1 MDCYV
6 IETYHGY
13 DWEVDCVVHT
23 PALAHKHR
31 KELIAECDFAAKD
44 VRIVAFIEGVGGDAS
59 GAAGFWEASRREGA
73 PMGRKAMAKLQA
85 EFSLAAVGF
94 LSVKESVSFSVGGL
108 SV

>member
-23 PALAHKHR
+23 PALAYKHR
-31 KELIAECDFAAKD
+31 KELITDCDLAAND

-59 GAAGFWEASRREGA
+59 GAAGFWEASRREGTR
-73 PMGRKAMAKLQA
+73 MGRKAMAKLKA
-85 EFSLAAVGF
+85 EFNLTAVDF

-108 SV
+108 PV